1 MLEEPEVLV
10 ALGRRMIAGPAD
22 LEDLDAAYSRLRPEL
37 RHAVRSN
44 LTVLSLL
51 EPRIG
56 MPDPRPRR
64 ATVAAVL
71 RRLERLEGNAA

>member
-1 MLEEPEVLV
+1 LLV
-10 ALGRRMIAGPAD
+10 ALGLLLTAVSTD
-22 LEDLDAAYSRLRPEL
+22 FDELDAGYARLRPEL

-51 EPRIG
+51 EPRSG
-56 MPDPRPRR
+56 MPDPRPMR

-71 RRLERLEGNAA
+71 GRLERLDGGEA